1 MARSFVARRLVE
13 LGGDPVYRDGLI
25 TDNGNVILDVHGLNI
40 DDPDALESK
49 ISIIAGVVT
58 NGIFAANRVNTLI
71 VASAE
76 GVSIR

>member
-40 DDPDALESK
+40 DAPDTLESE
-49 ISIIAGVVT
+49 ISNIAGVVT
-58 NGIFAANRVNTLI
+58 NGIFAAYRADTLI

>member
-40 DDPDALESK
+40 DDPDVLESK
-49 ISIIAGVVT
+49 ISNIAGVVT
-58 NGIFAANRVNTLI
+58 NGISQPI
-71 VASAE
+71 E
-76 GVSIR
+76 